1 MIDDLIKESGLADEW
16 IAEGERRMARRMAR
30 IALEGRFGP
39 LSDDLLAALQK
50 ADEAT
55 LRELVGHVSTETPEQ
70 VRARLGLS

>member
-1 MIDDLIKESGLADEW
+1 
-16 IAEGERRMARRMAR
+16 MARRMAR